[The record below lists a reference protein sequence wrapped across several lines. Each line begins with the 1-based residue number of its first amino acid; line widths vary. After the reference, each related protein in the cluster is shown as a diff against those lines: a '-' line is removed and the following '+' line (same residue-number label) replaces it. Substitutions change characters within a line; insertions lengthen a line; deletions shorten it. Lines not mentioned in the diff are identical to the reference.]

1 MSVRSSLSSERRL
14 VSLNA
19 STLDMIFF
27 CVQVRNDLTR
37 SETTDEEFQM
47 WGVCP
52 SQGRCTASCWL
63 HTCISHILKTP
74 VFFFHPVF
82 VLLITH
88 LWLYEKKW
96 SYQPFI
102 SETSLQGGQPWT
114 FCLFWVHL
122 STNSTNGLHP
132 GEYLSS
138 YIRRAEWSD
147 LMCDSFLLKRF
158 FPPQLPLTCQ
168 VFTHWLTT
176 GNSALVW

>member
-1 MSVRSSLSSERRL
+1 MSVRSSLSSERRF

-27 CVQVRNDLTR
+27 CVQERNDLTR

-47 WGVCP
+47 WGGVSLTGKVHCFML
-52 SQGRCTASCWL
+52 TAYMHKPYLNNSC
-63 HTCISHILKTP
+63 I
-74 VFFFHPVF
+74 FFHPVF